1 MSGTVKRPVV
11 KKLKPAKKEEVFD
24 GMTRIERNHKELTAD
39 WDMVKD
45 LGTILKEEQVR
56 PPTFIDG
63 SKSRSLN
70 ELAEMVKSKIETNF
84 EKKDKI
90 MKARK
95 QRRRGRPTTDRP
107 LRPIREVSEE
117 SDVGSL
123 RTSLRSSSIESNSSI
138 GSEKWEDA
146 QSKNGGRKKRTRRRK
161 SKRKRKTKKKKRK
174 RRRKTKRRRKKRTN
188 KR

>member
-1 MSGTVKRPVV
+1 MSGTVKRPVA
-11 KKLKPAKKEEVFD
+11 KKRKPPKKEEVFD
-24 GMTRIERNHKELTAD
+24 GMTRIERNQKELTAD
-39 WDMVKD
+39 WDMVED
-45 LGTILKEEQVR
+45 LGTIVKEEQVR

-95 QRRRGRPTTDRP
+95 QRRRGRPTTGSP
-107 LRPIREVSEE
+107 LQPIREVS
-117 SDVGSL
+117 VG
-123 RTSLRSSSIESNSSI
+123 SLRSSSSSSEENDSSI

-146 QSKNGGRKKRTRRRK
+146 QSKNGGRKKITRRRK

-174 RRRKTKRRRKKRTN
+174 RRRKTKKRRKKRTR